1 MQRFRALYPTR
12 HTTRKCDLCDGAGWT
27 SEAVSEAYGSKGKAE
42 GESRQLSGS
51 VCTAWDKFPTESPVC
66 SGDDGIP
73 TGLSGI
79 TVSKHRTE
87 SLKAYGNA
95 IVHQIAIEFF
105 KAIKIMYEKR

>member
-1 MQRFRALYPTR
+1 MKKHRYIAFSGGVESTTMCLLYG
-12 HTTRKCDLCDGAGWT
+12 KGA
-27 SEAVSEAYGSKGKAE
+27 
-42 GESRQLSGS
+42 
-51 VCTAWDKFPTESPVC
+51 TAIFSD
-66 SGDDGIP
+66 
-73 TGLSGI
+73 